1 MEQLEETKNK
11 IEVLLDWV
19 SNVGKEKEM
28 EGIARENG
36 NMPVERK
43 LTGRDLDDPNGNA
56 LDTTDNTSQWSDEE
70 TKELDIDQ
78 QYERLKVSGS
88 AQLLKHK
95 HPRIKFQRFSDFQ
108 RNKIHNIYT
117 SFYRLTIRRSSPS
130 SKT

>member
-19 SNVGKEKEM
+19 SNIGKEKEM

-36 NMPVERK
+36 NMPVEGK

-56 LDTTDNTSQWSDEE
+56 LDTTDNTSRWSDEE

-95 HPRIKFQRFSDFQ
+95 HHRIKFQGFSDFQ

-117 SFYRLTIRRSSPS
+117 SFYRLTTRRSSPS